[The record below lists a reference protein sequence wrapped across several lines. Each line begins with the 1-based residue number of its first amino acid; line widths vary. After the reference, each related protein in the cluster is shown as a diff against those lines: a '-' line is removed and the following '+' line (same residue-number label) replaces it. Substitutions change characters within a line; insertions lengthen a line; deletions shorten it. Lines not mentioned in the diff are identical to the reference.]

1 MQAKQDLIIVIV
13 AIVATLIFLG
23 MIFLFLIVYY
33 KGKKRK
39 VQLEKEQMQQS
50 FSQQLLQSQIET
62 QEETMSILGKELHDN
77 VGQLLSSTKMLIGI
91 TERSLDNP
99 PATLLT
105 ANETLSKAIHELR
118 SLSKSLNKE
127 WLEQFNFIENIK
139 AEATRI
145 NSSGMVTL
153 QFTHPTALPLKAD
166 EQLILFRIV
175 QEAIQN
181 ALKHAKAS
189 HISIDITEQHQVLHL
204 NIADNGQ
211 GFTMEQPKQGL
222 GIINIRHRTSLLGGT
237 ANWTSNSK
245 GTTIAI
251 QLPIKASNPS

>member
-145 NSSGMVTL
+145 NSSGMVTCSSAIL
-153 QFTHPTALPLKAD
+153 TALPLKAD

-189 HISIDITEQHQVLHL
+189 HIID
-204 NIADNGQ
+204 
-211 GFTMEQPKQGL
+211 
-222 GIINIRHRTSLLGGT
+222 
-237 ANWTSNSK
+237 
-245 GTTIAI
+245 
-251 QLPIKASNPS
+251 

>member
-1 MQAKQDLIIVIV
+1 MQAKQDLIIVII
-13 AIVATLIFLG
+13 AIVATLVFLG
-23 MIFLFLIVYY
+23 IIFLFLIVYY

-62 QEETMSILGKELHDN
+62 QEETMSTLGKELHDN

-127 WLEQFNFIENIK
+127 WLEQFNFIENLK
-139 AEATRI
+139 AEAARI
-145 NSSGMVTL
+145 NSSGMVAL
-153 QFTHPTALPLKAD
+153 QFSHPAALPLQAD
-166 EQLILFRIV
+166 AQLILFRIV

-181 ALKHAKAS
+181 ALKHARAS
-189 HISIDITEQHQVLHL
+189 HIAIDIQEHDHYLHL
-204 NIADNGQ
+204 TIADNGQ
-211 GFTMEQPKQGL
+211 GFIMEQEQQGL

-237 ANWTSNSK
+237 VDWASNSN
-245 GTTIAI
+245 GTTIYI
-251 QLPIKASNPS
+251 QLSIKANNPS